1 MRLRYSIPLA
11 AAAGFALGLASYYLV
26 DRVVVYCASVHDLRH
41 AGRRP

>member
-11 AAAGFALGLASYYLV
+11 TGFVLGLLAFYLA

-41 AGRRP
+41 AGRTP